1 MLGSEAPIPQRF
13 KPGSRVPG
21 PGSRKNGFTLIEIM
35 VAVAVLAI
43 AMGALLAGM
52 AQYTSAAS
60 RLRERTFAEMV
71 AHNRLTEIQ
80 LDREWPDVG
89 RSDGDVE
96 LANIEWR
103 WFVEV
108 KETQDDN
115 LRRVDVRV
123 QARDREE
130 NLATLSAFLANTGRG
145 N

>member
-1 MLGSEAPIPQRF
+1 MIVRESGIGGLGAGTRN
-13 KPGSRVPG
+13 
-21 PGSRKNGFTLIEIM
+21 NGFTLIEIM

-80 LDREWPDVG
+80 LDGEWPDVG

-96 LANIEWR
+96 LANMQWR

-108 KETQDDN
+108 KKTQDEN

-130 NLATLSAFLANTGRG
+130 NLATLSAFFANTGRG
-145 N
+145 T

>member
-1 MLGSEAPIPQRF
+1 
-13 KPGSRVPG
+13 
-21 PGSRKNGFTLIEIM
+21 M